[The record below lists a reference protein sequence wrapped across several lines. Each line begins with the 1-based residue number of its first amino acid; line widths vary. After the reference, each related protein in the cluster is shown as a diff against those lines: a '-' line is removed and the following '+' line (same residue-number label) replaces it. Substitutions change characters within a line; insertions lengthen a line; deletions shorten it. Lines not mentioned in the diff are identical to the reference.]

1 MIDGTTAVVAL
12 NDVEPKAHYRVMD
25 LVREAGVNVDD
36 WVNFRKGLNP
46 ARAAS
51 NPKYCYEWAFVEE
64 GKVVVLNLWY
74 DSMRVQGDTLI
85 QSINPRKFGEDVGKI
100 KSATWAKRA
109 TRMDLAMQLASRK
122 KLPIRVIVCQ
132 GDMGTSE
139 DPDAEPSHVYMRLLD
154 SEPWA
159 ISSYDFSTGDCVIT
173 RGAEPDRYA
182 DQFDEPVGS
191 MQPEQR
197 DASGKVFVRDAG
209 VRANVLQRAAG
220 KCEFCDVPGFVK
232 YDGRTYLETHHI
244 VPLSEGGPDKVANV
258 IALCPNH
265 HREAHFSNK
274 RAVLRTALQQIVA
287 SAAPAVL
294 PAAGL

>member
-1 MIDGTTAVVAL
+1 VIDGTTGVVAL
-12 NDVEPKAHYRVMD
+12 NDVEPKVHCRVMD
-25 LVREAGVNVDD
+25 LVREAGVNVEG
-36 WVNFRKGLNP
+36 WVNFRKGPNP
-46 ARAAS
+46 TRAAS

-74 DSMRVQGDTLI
+74 DSMQVQGDTLS

-132 GDMGTSE
+132 GDMRTAE
-139 DPDAEPSHVYMRLLD
+139 DPDAEPSHVYKRLLD
-154 SEPWA
+154 PEPWA

-182 DQFDEPVGS
+182 DQFDEPAGS
-191 MQPEQR
+191 ALPEQR
-197 DASGKVFVRDAG
+197 DATGKVYVRDAT
-209 VRANVLQRAAG
+209 VRAKVLQRAAG
-220 KCEFCDVPGFVK
+220 RCEFCGVHGFVK
-232 YDGRTYLETHHI
+232 YDGRMYLETHHI
-244 VPLSEGGPDKVANV
+244 IPLSEGGPNKVGNV

-265 HREAHFSNK
+265 HREAHFSSR
-274 RAVLRTALQQIVA
+274 RAVLRMELQQIVA
-287 SAAPAVL
+287 RTK
-294 PAAGL
+294 GG